1 MANKFGEG
9 VGSFAS
15 FFTPVGVGRALGL
28 AGKGLTA
35 LGAGAGAAA
44 GAGEQSARVD
54 AARAAGLAVSQGQEG

>member
-1 MANKFGEG
+1 MG
-9 VGSFAS
+9 V
-15 FFTPVGVGRALGL
+15 

-54 AARAAGLAVSQGQEG
+54 AARAAGLDVSQGQEDLSVFLVVLLAPAKPLFPLVGF